1 MLAFAAIAAATLTFV
16 GCNADSGSIF
26 PLTLGSAWNTE
37 SHSLG
42 GPSGGVLDTS
52 QTAVTTTTA
61 LEKAVLT
68 NGKEVVRFRH
78 ESSVH
83 EFDPDSSYSSTT
95 ETLLREEDDVIMV
108 HAALDDTIGDT
119 LMMLNPAVGQ
129 NWGQGIATAIVVGQE
144 DVTVP
149 AGTYKKAWKVKTVAN
164 LGVVTVEVHTWYA
177 KGVGNVKMHSEAE
190 FMGSVEVID
199 EELTSAT
206 IK

>member
-1 MLAFAAIAAATLTFV
+1 MLAVAAIAAATLIGV

-26 PLTLGSAWNTE
+26 PLTLGSTWNTE

-42 GPSGGVLDTS
+42 GQSGGVLDTS

-61 LEKAVLT
+61 LEKALLS

-78 ESSVH
+78 ESAVH
-83 EFDPDSSYSSTT
+83 EFDSDSSYSSTM

-108 HAALDDTIGDT
+108 YAALDDTIGDT

-144 DVTVP
+144 NVTVP
-149 AGTYKKAWKVKTVAN
+149 AGTYKKAWKVKAVAN

-177 KGVGNVKMHSEAE
+177 KGVGNLKMHSEAE

-199 EELTSAT
+199 EELSSAT